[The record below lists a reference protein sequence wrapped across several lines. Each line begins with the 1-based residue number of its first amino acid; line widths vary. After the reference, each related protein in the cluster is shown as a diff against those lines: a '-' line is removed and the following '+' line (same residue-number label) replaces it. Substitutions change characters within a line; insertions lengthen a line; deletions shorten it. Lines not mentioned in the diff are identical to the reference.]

1 MPLRFRQKIQ
11 TMPWQD
17 LTGRQMDTS
26 PLAPA
31 RFPDL
36 EAISGVRLSV
46 AAAGIKY
53 PGRDDLML
61 ARFDS
66 NTTVAGVLTRS
77 KTASAPVLVCRDH
90 LKGGRAGGL
99 IVNSGN
105 ANTFTGRLGERHC
118 QMICEAVAGSLS
130 CKPEEIF
137 AASTGVIGEPLPMH
151 RIEETLAGL
160 CRNSHACFED
170 AARAIMTTD
179 TFAKGAGVRSNI
191 GDTEVRINGIAKGSG
206 MIEPDMATM
215 LAFIFTDAD
224 IPANILQTLLE
235 DANHNSFNAITV
247 DSDTSTSDTCLL
259 FATGKAGNI
268 PPSGI
273 DDASLDHFRQ
283 DLQALMLDL
292 AKQVVR
298 DGEGATKL
306 IEIRVTGA
314 GNDSAA
320 RVIGKSIANSPLV
333 KTAIAGE
340 DANWGRIVM
349 AAGKSGMQVDRDKLS
364 ISMGNV
370 AIARNGHVVDGYDE
384 DEVTA
389 HLEGQTILIDVDVGV
404 GEGESVVWTC
414 DLTHGYITINA
425 DYRS

>member
-1 MPLRFRQKIQ
+1 ME
-11 TMPWQD
+11 
-17 LTGRQMDTS
+17 TS

-36 EAISGVRLSV
+36 EDISGVRFSV

-53 PGRDDLML
+53 PGQDDLML
-61 ARFDS
+61 ARFES
-66 NTTVAGVLTRS
+66 GTTVAGVLTQS
-77 KTASAPVLVCRDH
+77 KTAGAPVLICRDH
-90 LKGGRAGGL
+90 LNGGRASGL

-105 ANTFTGRLGERHC
+105 SNAFTGRPGDRHC
-118 QMICEAVAGSLS
+118 QMICEAIAGSLG
-130 CKPEEIF
+130 CEPKEIF
-137 AASTGVIGEPLPMH
+137 IASTGVIGEPLPIH
-151 RIEETLAGL
+151 RIEDALAEL
-160 CRNSHACFED
+160 CRNSHARFED

-179 TFAKGAGVRSNI
+179 TFAKGAGITGNI
-191 GDTEVRINGIAKGSG
+191 GDTRVRINGIAKGSG

-215 LAFIFTDAD
+215 LAFVFTDAK
-224 IPANILQTLLE
+224 IPAHLLQALLE
-235 DANHNSFNAITV
+235 DANTRSFNAITV

-259 FATGKAGNI
+259 FATGKAGNT
-268 PPSGI
+268 PPAGI
-273 DDASLDHFRQ
+273 EDVSLEYFRR

-314 GNDSAA
+314 ENDPAA
-320 RVIGKSIANSPLV
+320 KVIGKSIANSPLV

-349 AAGKSGMQVDRDKLS
+349 AAGKSGMQVDRDKFG
-364 ISMGNV
+364 ISMGRI
-370 AIARNGHVVDGYDE
+370 AIARNGQVVEGYDE
-384 DEVTA
+384 DRVTA
-389 HLEGQTILIDVDVGV
+389 HLKGQTILIDVDVGV

>member
-1 MPLRFRQKIQ
+1 
-11 TMPWQD
+11 MPWQD
-17 LTGRQMDTS
+17 LTGCQMEIS

-36 EAISGVRLSV
+36 EAISGVRFSV

-66 NTTVAGVLTRS
+66 NTTVAGVLTQS
-77 KTASAPVLVCRDH
+77 MTASAPVLICRDH
-90 LKGGRAGGL
+90 LKRGFASGL

-105 ANTFTGRLGERHC
+105 ANTFTGRLGNRHC
-118 QMICEAVAGSLS
+118 QLICEAVADSLA
-130 CKPEEIF
+130 CDVKEIF
-137 AASTGVIGEPLPMH
+137 VASTGVIGEPLPIH
-151 RIEETLAGL
+151 RIENALFEL
-160 CRNSHACFED
+160 CRNTHARFED

-224 IPANILQTLLE
+224 IPANLLQTLLE
-235 DANHNSFNAITV
+235 DANQNSFNAITV

-273 DDASLDHFRQ
+273 EDASLGNFKR
-283 DLQALMLDL
+283 DLQSLSLDL

-306 IEIRVTGA
+306 IEIKVTGA

-349 AAGKSGMQVDRDKLS
+349 AVGKAGVPVDRDKLS

-384 DEVTA
+384 DRVTA
-389 HLEGQTILIDVDVGV
+389 HLKGQSIQIDVDVGI
-404 GEGESVVWTC
+404 GAGESSVWTC

-425 DYRS
+425 EYRS